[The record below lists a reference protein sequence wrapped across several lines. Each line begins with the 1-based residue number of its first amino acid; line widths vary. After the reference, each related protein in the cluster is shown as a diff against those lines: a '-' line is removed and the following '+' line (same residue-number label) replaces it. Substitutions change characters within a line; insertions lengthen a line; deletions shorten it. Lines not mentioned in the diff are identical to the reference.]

1 MSYFKP
7 AFSFVLCQVVYH
19 CERARCVCGW
29 DFKYRWWIESPLEG
43 SASLNSLSFFTE
55 ILLTE
60 SFFFFGE
67 KEWWYE
73 DSDCGRILGLI
84 MGMVVA
90 FGIFKREEGS
100 ILYIT
105 YDSLLRRNVGI
116 L

>member
-1 MSYFKP
+1 
-7 AFSFVLCQVVYH
+7 
-19 CERARCVCGW
+19 
-29 DFKYRWWIESPLEG
+29 
-43 SASLNSLSFFTE
+43 
-55 ILLTE
+55 
-60 SFFFFGE
+60 
-67 KEWWYE
+67 
-73 DSDCGRILGLI
+73 

>member
-19 CERARCVCGW
+19 CERARYVCGW

-60 SFFFFGE
+60 SFFFFFLE
-67 KEWWYE
+67 KK
-73 DSDCGRILGLI
+73 SGGTRIVI
-84 MGMVVA
+84 VVA
-90 FGIFKREEGS
+90 F
-100 ILYIT
+100 
-105 YDSLLRRNVGI
+105 
-116 L
+116 